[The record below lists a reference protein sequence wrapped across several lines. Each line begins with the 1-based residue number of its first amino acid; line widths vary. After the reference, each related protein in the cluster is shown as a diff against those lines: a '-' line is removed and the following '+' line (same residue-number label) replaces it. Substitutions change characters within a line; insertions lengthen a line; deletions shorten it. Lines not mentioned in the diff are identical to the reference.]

1 MNRMP
6 GDFQA
11 GIEVPPAVSLEQLE
25 SNLEGLDK
33 KMFLQFMSK
42 MLQWDPQNRPT
53 AKQLLEDEWLVKHA
67 V

>member
-1 MNRMP
+1 MNCAS

-11 GIEVPPAVSLEQLE
+11 GIEVPPPVTLEEAETSLEG
-25 SNLEGLDK
+25 SDK
-33 KMFLQFMSK
+33 VLFLQFMRK
-42 MLQWDPQNRPT
+42 MLQWDPQKRYT

>member
-1 MNRMP
+1 MP

-11 GIEVPPAVSLEQLE
+11 GIEVPSAISLEQLE
-25 SNLEGLDK
+25 TNLEDSDK
-33 KMFLQFMSK
+33 KLFLQFMSK
-42 MLQWDPQNRPT
+42 MLQWDPQNRQT